1 MKIAAGI
8 GLFLLG
14 SFALIVVA
22 LLIPQIEFYIGGIF
36 ILLFIVGVFYIW
48 GNTIRQSRNL
58 EQVHETS
65 DEIESTRQG

>member
-14 SFALIVVA
+14 SFGLIVAA

-48 GNTIRQSRNL
+48 GNTIRQSRKL
-58 EQVHETS
+58 QQVHETS
-65 DEIESTRQG
+65 DETESTQQG